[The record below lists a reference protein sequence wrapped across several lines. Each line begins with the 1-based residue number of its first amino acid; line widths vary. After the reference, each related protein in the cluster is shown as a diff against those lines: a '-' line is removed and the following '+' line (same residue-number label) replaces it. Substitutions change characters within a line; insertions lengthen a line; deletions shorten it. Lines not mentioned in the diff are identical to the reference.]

1 MNETNQIVIC
11 KDNYDS
17 EQNFHNA
24 IKDAVMLLLANDY
37 IMTVRYDEKGLG
49 IVVIEY
55 DHGESCGGRYP
66 YWLTADEALSV
77 AWEDDE

>member
-1 MNETNQIVIC
+1 MGNQIVIC

-17 EQNFHNA
+17 EQSFHNA

-49 IVVIEY
+49 VVVIEY
-55 DHGESCGGRYP
+55 DHNDDSYGGRHP
-66 YWLTADEALSV
+66 FWLTANEALSV
-77 AWEDDE
+77 AWENSN

>member
-1 MNETNQIVIC
+1 MSETNQIVIC
-11 KDNYDS
+11 KNNYDS
-17 EQNFHNA
+17 EQSFHNA
-24 IKDAVMLLLANDY
+24 IKDTVMLLLANDY

-55 DHGESCGGRYP
+55 DHIGYGGRHP
-66 YWLTADEALSV
+66 YWLTSNEALSV